1 MIEPMELQEQLH
13 LLHVAALLPPQ
24 ARLEH
29 LEKALV
35 TWRLI
40 RRTASKSFE
49 DCMPNSERSPQA
61 TISIRAL
68 GTDVVQLS
76 WGLGSFREPCF
87 RKTSAPQLSSRP
99 RESIRELAVTQKNS
113 ALWSTSYPQR
123 FRELL
128 RFVPPPAP
136 APTTNTPGV
145 AVESGHRCRGRFE
158 ARLPLACTAAE
169 MGPRARDHRCLIEA
183 PHQIN
188 VL

>member
-99 RESIRELAVTQKNS
+99 RESQFESLPSPRKI
-113 ALWSTSYPQR
+113 QR
-123 FRELL
+123 YGQRHTRNDSVSFYVLSLHQHQRPL
-128 RFVPPPAP
+128 RTRQAW
-136 APTTNTPGV
+136 
-145 AVESGHRCRGRFE
+145 R
-158 ARLPLACTAAE
+158 
-169 MGPRARDHRCLIEA
+169 
-183 PHQIN
+183 
-188 VL
+188 

>member
-1 MIEPMELQEQLH
+1 MLQGVVCGVVAQGTAKEPCGGLVISFLAGQILTSNTRALRTHVVSHDGTELH

-87 RKTSAPQLSSRP
+87 RQTSATALRAERVNSRAC
-99 RESIRELAVTQKNS
+99 RHAGKFS
-113 ALWSTSYPQR
+113 AM
-123 FRELL
+123 
-128 RFVPPPAP
+128 VNVIPATIP
-136 APTTNTPGV
+136 
-145 AVESGHRCRGRFE
+145 
-158 ARLPLACTAAE
+158 
-169 MGPRARDHRCLIEA
+169 
-183 PHQIN
+183 
-188 VL
+188 